1 MSRGSG
7 RSVLAVLEPAVAIG
21 QAEVG
26 RGHLALG
33 AVRGEDADRLEHS
46 GDVGLVGAGVG
57 PHGAADRARDG
68 QPELEAGQAGP
79 LRLGRRTRHLDA
91 GFGRVAHAVGA
102 RALGPDLDDQP
113 ADPRVGDDHVAPP
126 PEDDVLER
134 ARASEANEGAQLVGV
149 VDRREQVG
157 RAADAHRREPGER
170 LVAGR
175 LDPDPALDVGAGRD
189 RVEARDHAPDPR
201 ASRSMPA
208 ASGKDAP
215 VAAAR
220 TSSATA
226 SAAPGLPSDRAAA
239 DIPACASGSS
249 SSFAASRRASAS
261 NASSSISLAAP
272 ASTRL
277 AAFARWWPAACGIW
291 HDDHRHAE
299 GGHLGQRRGPG
310 PADDEIGRGQRG
322 QHLVAQERVRPV
334 APPDGLGQAFA
345 SGQRGGVA
353 FVAGHVDD
361 GHPLDQAGQGLG
373 DRRIEAP
380 DGLRPA
386 EDEQDPFARG
396 DVHPDPGGLAVDRR
410 HVADR
415 RAGDVAGAARRGRGE
430 RPAGGLERHR
440 QRVRQP
446 RRGPHGPA
454 GDDVAVPQHDR
465 DPQRGGGQQDGHGH
479 VAAGREHRSRS
490 LLDQDRRRL
499 RDREGKPDRIE
510 DGVQVEVGRSE
521 RSRGQAAQR
530 DAGRGDEVRLEA
542 PVPAQP
548 AQLGRLRAG
557 AERPG
562 DGERRVDVSARPA
575 CRDQQSHRRSTSPSP
590 PFHARSTAGSRPPQS

>member
-1 MSRGSG
+1 MSRGGG
-7 RSVLAVLEPAVAIG
+7 RILVAVLEPAVAIG
-21 QAEVG
+21 QGEVG

-33 AVRGEDADRLEHS
+33 AVRGEDADRLEHA
-46 GDVGLVGAGVG
+46 GDVGFVRPGVG

-79 LRLGRRTRHLDA
+79 LRLGRRARHLDA

-113 ADPRVGDDHVAPP
+113 ADPGIGDDHVAPP
-126 PEDDVLER
+126 PEDDVLEP
-134 ARASEANEGAQLVGV
+134 ARAGEANQGAQLVGV

-157 RAADAHRREPGER
+157 RTADAHRREPGER
-170 LVAGR
+170 LVAGC

-208 ASGKDAP
+208 ASGKAAP

-249 SSFAASRRASAS
+249 SSSAASSEGVGVERLVLDQPGGSGLDQARRVRALVAGRVR
-261 NASSSISLAAP
+261 I
-272 ASTRL
+272 
-277 AAFARWWPAACGIW
+277 G

-299 GGHLGQRRGPG
+299 RGHLGQRRGPG
-310 PADDEIGRGQRG
+310 PADDEVGRGQRG
-322 QHLVAQERVRPV
+322 EHLVAQERVRPV
-334 APPDGLGQAFA
+334 APADRLGQALA
-345 SGQRGGVA
+345 TGQRGRVA
-353 FVAGHVDD
+353 LVAGDVDD
-361 GHPLDQAGQGLG
+361 GHPLDQPRQGLG

-386 EDEQDPFARG
+386 EDEQDPLARG

-415 RAGDVAGAARRGRGE
+415 RAGDVAGPSRARPMRAPGRWPGTTPPARRPAAPSPAPPGRG
-430 RPAGGLERHR
+430 
-440 QRVRQP
+440 
-446 RRGPHGPA
+446 
-454 GDDVAVPQHDR
+454 
-465 DPQRGGGQQDGHGH
+465 
-479 VAAGREHRSRS
+479 
-490 LLDQDRRRL
+490 
-499 RDREGKPDRIE
+499 
-510 DGVQVEVGRSE
+510 
-521 RSRGQAAQR
+521 
-530 DAGRGDEVRLEA
+530 
-542 PVPAQP
+542 
-548 AQLGRLRAG
+548 
-557 AERPG
+557 
-562 DGERRVDVSARPA
+562 
-575 CRDQQSHRRSTSPSP
+575 
-590 PFHARSTAGSRPPQS
+590 